1 MKGKSGQA
9 TFLPFVSLVGLGVMF
24 WIFFGFGGSSSE
36 VGLAQQGVFDSIYF
50 VDSGSVFLHSSLRP
64 AMSDALFNF
73 ASNGGFYS
81 SSVPLW
87 FYQEVNPNNCGVS
100 PPVES
105 FIDWRGNYREFLDDS
120 IEMYE
125 DYNGYIGVDGVS
137 LSKDVV
143 IEEWGAVNVIEVS
156 GDLNF
161 NLRFR
166 NVDEAHE
173 IVYRKSESFSEVLE
187 HPLPEDFGN
196 VRSLVR
202 EKYVLAGVSDRGV
215 DVSSTGLNVE
225 TRPVLEGA
233 GGSCSP
239 RYRAGC
245 DTGEDLLFLY
255 ETSRVCSSDDDC
267 RVGFC
272 HLGVCVDARESSLEG
287 IKEYET
293 KTFRGDF
300 SENSSVDGF
309 ENLEYVFG
317 LRWLYVSEDF
327 TCLPDRPP
335 RGCEDSDDNRELK
348 NFLPSSYSSS
358 DYFCGDLDFV
368 LEEPVL
374 CEDRSIRSKFQWDSC
389 VEEIELYCS
398 RLSNEGRCLEEF
410 SSVTPCEYRE
420 RGDSGWGECREQVVA
435 YCTELTEHSSSSDA
449 YSDCFEE
456 NYDDPSGSRGGGRTV
471 FRDGAEGFEG
481 FLRDAASSTANFFID
496 VTENIDNGLN
506 VAWDWF
512 VETGS
517 DIGEGIVNVAS
528 AGWNGVTTGLK
539 AAGGFLADAGY
550 AVANG
555 IGNGVKTIFSWFG

>member
-1 MKGKSGQA
+1 M
-9 TFLPFVSLVGLGVMF
+9 
-24 WIFFGFGGSSSE
+24 
-36 VGLAQQGVFDSIYF
+36 
-50 VDSGSVFLHSSLRP
+50 
-64 AMSDALFNF
+64 
-73 ASNGGFYS
+73 
-81 SSVPLW
+81 
-87 FYQEVNPNNCGVS
+87 
-100 PPVES
+100 ES

-137 LSKDVV
+137 LNKDVV
-143 IEEWGAVNVIEVS
+143 IEEWGAVNVIEIMGYFDFS
-156 GDLNF
+156 LNL
-161 NLRFR
+161 NNIDPENNPAPHRILY
-166 NVDEAHE
+166 E
-173 IVYRKSESFSEVLE
+173 KSESFSEVLE

-287 IKEYET
+287 TKEYET

-348 NFLPSSYSSS
+348 NFLPASYSSS

-398 RLSNEGRCLEEF
+398 RLPDQEYSNCLEEF
-410 SSVTPCEYRE
+410 GSVTPCEYRE

-435 YCTELTEHSSSSDA
+435 YCTELTEHSGSSDA

-456 NYDDPSGSRGGGRTV
+456 NYDDPSGSRGGGRAV

-481 FLRDAASSTANFFID
+481 FVRDAASSTANFFID
-496 VTENIDNGLN
+496 VTENIGN
-506 VAWDWF
+506 VLDAGWDWG
-512 VETGS
+512 VETVG
-517 DIGEGIVNVAS
+517 NA
-528 AGWNGVTTGLK
+528 WNGFTTGLK
-539 AAGGFLADAGY
+539 TAGKAIADT
-550 AVANG
+550 AVNVW
-555 IGNGVKTIFSWFG
+555 NFVCFFC